1 MAKTNPKVTARKKR
15 VQRIRVKVFGT
26 AERPRLSVYRSNKHI
41 YVQLID
47 DAQGQTLVA
56 LSTGDK
62 AFDSGELNG
71 KCEQAKKIG
80 LLVAAKAKAAGIVRV
95 VFDRSGYL
103 YHGRVKALSD
113 GAREGGLEF

>member
-1 MAKTNPKVTARKKR
+1 M
-15 VQRIRVKVFGT
+15 
-26 AERPRLSVYRSNKHI
+26 

-47 DAQGQTLVA
+47 DTHSRTLVA
-56 LSTGDK
+56 MSTEDK
-62 AFDSGELNG
+62 SFDGSELNG

-80 LLVAAKAKAAGIVRV
+80 LLIAAKAKAVGIDKV